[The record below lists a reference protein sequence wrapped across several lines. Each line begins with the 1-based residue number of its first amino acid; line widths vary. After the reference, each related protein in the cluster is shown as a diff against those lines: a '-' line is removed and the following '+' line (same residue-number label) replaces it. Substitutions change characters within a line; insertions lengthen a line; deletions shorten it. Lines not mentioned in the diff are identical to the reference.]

1 MYSSVRPY
9 KILQKVKRNDN
20 NSNSNSNNN
29 SNSNSNSSSIR
40 NPPNEAKKEPTERE
54 DSGKKKPVEKK
65 KKYED
70 LKYYECNRKS
80 LSTKSQEAEG
90 RDKITKYNNKTN
102 QHADNNHVK
111 KLQSEKVLKKKEDM
125 LVTLLKKEQSSVHNK
140 KIIIRHLPPTLSE
153 DNFFESF
160 PSNLK
165 DELDYYYYVNGCVP
179 KNQGGD
185 ITHSRMYLSFKDDL
199 KTKEFIKTQH
209 GKFFYDSNGGKFKA
223 MVSFAPN
230 QTIIHKNKLDEMN
243 NTLESD
249 AYFLKCCEEMNN
261 PQEPVKKDDDNA
273 DLSNVIKEDGVILPP
288 LVVALRKKL
297 KNKKLK

>member
-1 MYSSVRPY
+1 MRTY
-9 KILQKVKRNDN
+9 LNHN
-20 NSNSNSNNN
+20 NTDR
-29 SNSNSNSSSIR
+29 SIQ
-40 NPPNEAKKEPTERE
+40 AKEELTERE
-54 DSGKKKPVEKK
+54 DNSKKNTIERK

-80 LSTKSQEAEG
+80 LSTRRHEVES
-90 RDKITKYNNKTN
+90 RDKITKNSKENHN
-102 QHADNNHVK
+102 ADSNHVK
-111 KLQSEKVLKKKEDM
+111 KSQSEKVLKKQED
-125 LVTLLKKEQSSVHNK
+125 LLITLLKKEQSCVHKK

-160 PSNLK
+160 PSSLK

-179 KNQGGD
+179 ENPGGD

-223 MVSFAPN
+223 MVSFAPY
-230 QTIIHKNKLDEMN
+230 QTIIHQNKSDDMN
-243 NTLESD
+243 NTLETD
-249 AYFLKCCEEMNN
+249 AYFLKSCEEMNN
-261 PQEPVKKDDDNA
+261 PEEPVKKDDDNG
-273 DLSNVIKEDGVILPP
+273 DLTNVMKEDGVILPP

-297 KNKKLK
+297 KNKKLT